1 MPVTTINPPGLPTPN
16 GYAHVSVATG
26 SRLIHIAGQVAH
38 DLDGTIVGSGDLIAQ
53 TERALGNVVIAL
65 AAAEA
70 TFDDV
75 VNLTFYV
82 PNWDESKYPALA
94 EGIRAAAAT
103 LGINPI
109 KPGALVGVASLG
121 RPEWLI
127 EISATAVT
135 T

>member
-1 MPVTTINPPGLPTPN
+1 MPVTTINPPGLLTPN

-26 SRLIHIAGQVAH
+26 SKLIHVAGQAAH
-38 DLDGTIVGSGDLIAQ
+38 DPDGNIVGPGDLTAQ
-53 TERALGNVVIAL
+53 TERALDNVAIAL
-65 AAAEA
+65 AAAQA
-70 TFDDV
+70 TFDDI

-82 PNWDESKYPALA
+82 PNWDESKFPALA

-109 KPGALVGVASLG
+109 KPSALIGVASLG